1 MEQQLNSCSR
11 RLKAVDSSEL
21 SLGRSARRVE
31 SLEVERMQ
39 FSDNEDFAKQLDAQ
53 DSLHVFREK
62 FHLPANRSG
71 EPLIYFAG
79 NSLGLMPKAAKQ
91 IVEQELEDWAK
102 LGVDAHLKAK
112 TPWYS
117 YHETLRGPAA
127 RLVGAKPIEVIC
139 MNSLTVNLHL
149 MMATFYRPTRSRFK
163 ILMEEPA
170 FPSDTYAIKT
180 QIIHHGLDP
189 KGALV
194 LARPGSGEFTVR
206 TETILDLIEKHAD
219 ETAVVLI
226 GGVNFFTGQLFDIP
240 TITAAAQKHGI
251 AVGVDLAHAIGNVPL
266 SLHDWNVDFAVWCSY
281 KYLNAGP
288 GAVAGAFIH
297 ERHATNA
304 NLPRLAGW
312 FGNDPNTRFRMHLEP
327 EFIPVPSA
335 DGWQISNPPILS
347 MAPLRASLAIFAE
360 AGMDALRQKSI
371 KLTNYLQFLLESEP
385 DGQSKKQ
392 YTIITPRQADQR
404 GCQLS
409 ILVREHPKELFTKLE
424 AAGVKCDF
432 REPNVIR
439 AAPTPLYNTFHEVW
453 HFADILRRN
462 D

>member
-1 MEQQLNSCSR
+1 
-11 RLKAVDSSEL
+11 
-21 SLGRSARRVE
+21 
-31 SLEVERMQ
+31 MQ

-127 RLVGAKPIEVIC
+127 RLVGAQPIVVIC

-149 MMATFYRPTRSRFK
+149 MMATFYHPTKSRFK
-163 ILMEEPA
+163 ILMEDPA

-180 QIIHHGLDP
+180 QIIHQGLDP
-189 KGALV
+189 KDALI
-194 LARPGSGEFTVR
+194 LARPRSGEFTVR
-206 TETILDLIEKHAD
+206 TEEILDLMEKHAD
-219 ETAVVLI
+219 ELEVVLI

-240 TITAAAQKHGI
+240 TITAAARKHGI
-251 AVGVDLAHAIGNVPL
+251 TVGVDLAHAIGNVPL

-288 GAVAGAFIH
+288 GAVAGAFVH
-297 ERHATNA
+297 ERHATNT
-304 NLPRLAGW
+304 NLARLAGW
-312 FGNDPNTRFRMHLEP
+312 FGNDPDTRFRMHLEP

-347 MAPLRASLAIFAE
+347 MAPLRASLAIFEE

-371 KLTNYLQFLLESEP
+371 KLTNYLQFLLE
-385 DGQSKKQ
+385 DGGASKLFNV
-392 YTIITPRQADQR
+392 ITPREADER

-409 ILVREHPKELFTKLE
+409 IQVQERPKELFGKLE

-439 AAPTPLYNTFHEVW
+439 AAPTPLYNTFHDVW
-453 HFADILRRN
+453 RFARILH
-462 D
+462 

>member
-1 MEQQLNSCSR
+1 
-11 RLKAVDSSEL
+11 
-21 SLGRSARRVE
+21 
-31 SLEVERMQ
+31 MQ

-79 NSLGLMPKAAKQ
+79 NSLGLMPKTAKQ
-91 IVEQELEDWAK
+91 IVEQELEDWAN
-102 LGVDAHLKAK
+102 LGIDAHLKAK

-117 YHETLRGPAA
+117 YHETLREPAA
-127 RLVGAKPIEVIC
+127 RLVGAQPIEVIS

-149 MMATFYRPTRSRFK
+149 MMATFYRPTKARFK
-163 ILMEEPA
+163 ILMEDPA

-189 KGALV
+189 KDTLI
-194 LARPGSGEFTVR
+194 LARPRSGEFTVR
-206 TETILDLIEKHAD
+206 TEEILDLMEKHAD
-219 ETAVVLI
+219 ELEVILI

-240 TITAAAQKHGI
+240 TITAAAREHGI
-251 AVGVDLAHAIGNVPL
+251 IVGVDLAHAIGNVPL

-288 GAVAGAFIH
+288 GAVAGAFVH
-297 ERHATNA
+297 ERHATNT
-304 NLPRLAGW
+304 NLARLAGW
-312 FGNDPNTRFRMHLEP
+312 FGNDPDTRFRMHLEP

-347 MAPLRASLAIFAE
+347 MAPLRASLAIFEE

-371 KLTNYLQFLLESEP
+371 KLTNYLQFLLE
-385 DGQSKKQ
+385 DGGASKLFNV
-392 YTIITPRQADQR
+392 ITPREADER

-409 ILVREHPKELFTKLE
+409 IQVQKRPKELFGKLE

-453 HFADILRRN
+453 RFARILH
-462 D
+462 

>member
-1 MEQQLNSCSR
+1 
-11 RLKAVDSSEL
+11 
-21 SLGRSARRVE
+21 
-31 SLEVERMQ
+31 MQ
-39 FSDNEDFAKQLDAQ
+39 FSANEDFAKQLDAQ

-62 FHLPANRSG
+62 FHLLASRSG

-127 RLVGAKPIEVIC
+127 RLVGAQPIEVIC

-149 MMATFYRPTRSRFK
+149 MMATFYRPKKSRFK
-163 ILMEEPA
+163 ILMEDPA

-180 QIIHHGLDP
+180 QIIHQGLDP
-189 KGALV
+189 KDALI
-194 LARPGSGEFTVR
+194 LARPRSGEFTVR
-206 TETILDLIEKHAD
+206 IEEILDLMEKHAD
-219 ETAVVLI
+219 KLAVVLI

-240 TITAAAQKHGI
+240 TITAAARKLGI
-251 AVGVDLAHAIGNVPL
+251 TVGVDLAHAIGNVPL

-288 GAVAGAFIH
+288 GAVAGAFVH
-297 ERHATNA
+297 ERHATNT

-347 MAPLRASLAIFAE
+347 MAPLRASLAIFEE

-385 DGQSKKQ
+385 DGRSKKQ

-409 ILVREHPKELFTKLE
+409 ILVREHPKELFAKLE

-432 REPNVIR
+432 REPNVVR

-453 HFADILRRN
+453 RFANILRRS